1 MQSTR
6 RRLIVVAVVVCGFA
20 VGMAGLLNYFKYRAA
35 ADRILTDRLV
45 VTGRSVENSI
55 QSSLALGLQ
64 FAEIGTL
71 PGMLDRE
78 RATDDLILGIDI
90 FDTEGRM
97 LYSTDRLRA
106 ARPVPP
112 AWIAAATAAGDGDW
126 RAEVGREAAAG
137 IAIKNNFDLTIGYL
151 ALRYSI
157 DRVEQDA
164 KAVATE
170 LAVVALAIF
179 AGAAAVSS
187 LALLAVMGRL
197 GRNVEA
203 VEQALR
209 QGEATRISARSLKEP
224 FGPAL
229 RRFVETTR
237 RAEAQV
243 ADLRSALER
252 GERA

>member
-1 MQSTR
+1 MESTR

-35 ADRILTDRLV
+35 ADRILTERLV
-45 VTGRSVENSI
+45 VTGQSVENAI

-71 PGMLDRE
+71 PGILDRE

-90 FDTEGRM
+90 FDAEGRM

-106 ARPVPP
+106 TRPAPP
-112 AWIAAATAAGDGDW
+112 AWVAAVKAAGNANW
-126 RAEVGREAAAG
+126 RAEAGKEAAAG
-137 IAIKNNFDLTIGYL
+137 ISLQNNFDLTIGYL

-157 DRVEQDA
+157 DRVQEEA
-164 KAVATE
+164 NAVAAE
-170 LAVVALAIF
+170 LAATALAIF
-179 AGAAAVSS
+179 AGAATVSS
-187 LALLAVMGRL
+187 LALLAVMRGL
-197 GRNVEA
+197 GRNVQA

-209 QGEATRISARSLKEP
+209 QGEGARAYARTLKEP

-229 RRFVETTR
+229 RGFIETTR
-237 RAEAQV
+237 RAEAQI
-243 ADLRSALER
+243 ADLRAGL
-252 GERA
+252 GGGNRA

>member
-1 MQSTR
+1 MESTR

-35 ADRILTDRLV
+35 ADRILTERLV

-106 ARPVPP
+106 TRPVPH
-112 AWIAAATAAGDGDW
+112 AWIAAAQAAKDADW
-126 RAEVGREAAAG
+126 RAEAGKEAAAG
-137 IAIKNNFDLTIGYL
+137 IAVKNNFNLTIGYL
-151 ALRYSI
+151 ALRYSL
-157 DRVEQDA
+157 DRVAEENN
-164 KAVATE
+164 AVAAE
-170 LAVVALAIF
+170 LAAIAFAIF
-179 AGAAAVSS
+179 LGAAAVSS
-187 LALLAVMGRL
+187 LALLAVMRRL
-197 GRNVEA
+197 GGKVQA
-203 VEQALR
+203 AEQALR
-209 QGEATRISARSLKEP
+209 EGDAARLPARALRAP

-237 RAEAQV
+237 RAEAQI
-243 ADLRSALER
+243 ADLRAGLER
-252 GERA
+252 GERV